1 MKMKSLDALY
11 AAYEGKESLV
21 KTTASVEEA
30 HSAMGG
36 ADVIV
41 YTGSDK
47 EAARAWS
54 YKAAPVR
61 GSRKYKEYDLGN
73 DVVVFLSQYGA
84 EEFSAPEKTVE
95 VEVVEEVVE
104 QPVGTT
110 VEPWVDLEPE
120 TTTPEPPAVHKR
132 FNSWNPNK

>member
-1 MKMKSLDALY
+1 MKSLDALY

-54 YKAAPVR
+54 YKAAPVV
-61 GSRKYKEYDLGN
+61 GSRKYKEYDLG
-73 DVVVFLSQYGA
+73 DGAVVFLSQYGA
-84 EEFSAPEKTVE
+84 KEFSAPEKTI
-95 VEVVEEVVE
+95 EVVEEVVE

-120 TTTPEPPAVHKR
+120 TTTPEPPAVSQR